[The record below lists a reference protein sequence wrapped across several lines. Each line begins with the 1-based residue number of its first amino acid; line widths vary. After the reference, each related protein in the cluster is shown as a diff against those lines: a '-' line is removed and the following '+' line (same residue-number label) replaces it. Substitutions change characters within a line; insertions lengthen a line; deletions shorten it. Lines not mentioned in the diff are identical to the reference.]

1 MGDLVATLPDQL
13 RWAADLTPPDQP
25 HAQEALVAGMG
36 GSGVAGDIAR
46 VVAEAQGARVSVTKT
61 YGLPGWAPRA
71 APLLVAV
78 SHSGNT
84 EETLSVAT
92 AAAEAGL
99 ASCAVTRGGALGGL
113 AADWGWPVVTLPPG
127 EQPRAAVGH
136 IAGGVL
142 RMLEGAGLLAPQAAA
157 LREAADVVEGLL
169 GGVGQ
174 ALADDLADALSGR
187 AAIIYGGEGIGAV
200 AAQRWKT
207 QLNENANAPAWTG
220 ALPEIDH
227 NEIVGWDAW
236 PRVAQNA
243 LGVVFL
249 HDPGDHPRIA
259 LRAQLT
265 AELLEGRATIAGE
278 AHAQGVGPL
287 ARLFSLIALGDL
299 MSVAVAE
306 IAGIDA
312 MAVDA
317 IDELKRR
324 LKDERP

>member
-1 MGDLVATLPDQL
+1 MAVPDDLLEILICLECRASLTDEGDHLACTGCSLRYPIPGWRSDHASGRGLSGGRALSAMGDLVATLPDQL

-113 AADWGWPVVTLPPG
+113 AADGAGRSSPCRRVNSLARRSAISPV
-127 EQPRAAVGH
+127 ECCECWR
-136 IAGGVL
+136 
-142 RMLEGAGLLAPQAAA
+142 EAGLLAPQAAA

-169 GGVGQ
+169 AEWAKRSRMIWRTPCRAGPRSSTAARGSVPSP
-174 ALADDLADALSGR
+174 LSGGR
-187 AAIIYGGEGIGAV
+187 HNSTRTPMLRRG
-200 AAQRWKT
+200 
-207 QLNENANAPAWTG
+207 
-220 ALPEIDH
+220 PERSPRSTITRSS
-227 NEIVGWDAW
+227 VGM
-236 PRVAQNA
+236 
-243 LGVVFL
+243 
-249 HDPGDHPRIA
+249 PGPGSHRMPW
-259 LRAQLT
+259 
-265 AELLEGRATIAGE
+265 E
-278 AHAQGVGPL
+278 
-287 ARLFSLIALGDL
+287 
-299 MSVAVAE
+299 
-306 IAGIDA
+306 
-312 MAVDA
+312 
-317 IDELKRR
+317 
-324 LKDERP
+324 